1 MKLKQNDPYIIDSL
15 GWALFKLKRFEESK
29 DYLQLAVRLM
39 PADPIVNDHYGDILW
54 KLNRKIQAR
63 YFWLMVLEMEDAEEE
78 RAKWN
83 TGVIVNYET
92 GKCVQ
97 QIRSFTDAE
106 RARAEERARINR
118 DNGN

>member
-1 MKLKQNDPYIIDSL
+1 MKLAVTIDV
-15 GWALFKLKRFEESK
+15 
-29 DYLQLAVRLM
+29 D
-39 PADPIVNDHYGDILW
+39 GDIMYVPEGAVFENFPKP
-54 KLNRKIQAR
+54 KLFDN
-63 YFWLMVLEMEDAEEE
+63 MEDAEEE

-106 RARAEERARINR
+106 RARAEERARINS
-118 DNGN
+118 DDGTSTDQNTTQ